1 MCAKIVVLCCV
12 AYVYLFI
19 TTVVFL
25 PACLELCL
33 ITVVKRHSF
42 VFVDLKTFIIF
53 DPNYILC

>member
-19 TTVVFL
+19 ITVVFL
-25 PACLELCL
+25 PPCLELYL
-33 ITVVKRHSF
+33 IAAVKRHSF
-42 VFVDLKTFIIF
+42 VFVDFKTFTIF